1 MTLKS
6 IVPAMFAG
14 ARRAAAGPVIVEQD
28 ERPDTIVTMIAT
40 ALAVVVVALIAV
52 LLGMS

>member
-1 MTLKS
+1 MTFKS

-14 ARRAAAGPVIVEQD
+14 ARRAAAGPAAVD
-28 ERPDTIVTMIAT
+28 EEVRPDSLAAMGAT
-40 ALAVVVVALIAV
+40 VLAVLVVALIAV